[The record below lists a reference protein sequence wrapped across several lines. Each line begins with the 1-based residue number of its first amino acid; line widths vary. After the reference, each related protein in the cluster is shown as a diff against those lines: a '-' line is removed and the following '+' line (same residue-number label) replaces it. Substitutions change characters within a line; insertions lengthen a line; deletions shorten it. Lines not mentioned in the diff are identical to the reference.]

1 MTLIRKLASVLLL
14 ASWLTSGSINSQELV
29 PGQVYNTQNLTNN
42 STSASSTTGTWQNV
56 GLWNQGLPCWAP
68 GGAVYCGPKPYFN
81 NGSVNFSYGTT
92 DLNQVVN
99 IAAALPTTSTGLRVN
114 GFNFGFTAKNGNG
127 WDNGQQ
133 DYLAAY
139 VKFRDTSGA
148 VVANYDYSGSTNRKY
163 NWTTFNFSETF
174 TTPYAA
180 SSLSTAQYG
189 FVGRDTNGWAG
200 PYGPEIQGINF
211 SLKYSVDPCVKD
223 PLSSPTCSGF
233 LDALSKTTGATSTST
248 TSTTAASPAT
258 VAATTT
264 TETPVT
270 TTTTT
275 VSGPPPAAV
284 SADLLSKV
292 VESNRTTNTASVA
305 SITAATNLNDKSSVA
320 AFALSVIAKN
330 AANDRAIQEKAAG
343 DAIASA
349 NAAAAAVVEQAQA
362 IALTQSLA
370 SANTANRLAGAA
382 VASSGPAPGVNT
394 AASVPAAGVNNAV
407 TGPAPGANNASTS
420 PAVVA
425 TVANNATFVVTNNT
439 GPTQTG
445 NNNINNMSAQSNL
458 PLLAPAPAPVVE
470 NTAPTQSTAPVVQT
484 AAVQNN
490 NVSLPS
496 TTPVI
501 ASFELLP
508 PSTSTATQ
516 PVTSNPAQGLN
527 VAITSTPFTPAPV
540 FVSPAP
546 VFVSPAPVIELPK
559 FKEVESSRNIDMS
572 SPTDFVAGYVNTKH
586 NLNDMQATTNAPA
599 VNSKAQDNDAAGG
612 VTIATI
618 AKMPPG
624 YDLYTSLSIRDANFY
639 KPEELY
645 RGQKTV
651 DNVRLLRG
659 LTGASDRVHQEM
671 VDSQYN
677 K

>member
-1 MTLIRKLASVLLL
+1 MT
-14 ASWLTSGSINSQELV
+14 NS
-29 PGQVYNTQNLTNN
+29 

-56 GLWNQGLPCWAP
+56 GLWNQGLPCWQP
-68 GGAVYCGPKPYFN
+68 GGPTYCGPKPYFN
-81 NGSVNFSYGTT
+81 NGNVNFSYGAT

-99 IAAALPTTSTGLRVN
+99 IAAALPAGSTGLRVN

-139 VKFRDTSGA
+139 VKFRDASSA
-148 VVANYDYSGSTNRKY
+148 VVANYDYSGTTNKQY

-174 TTPYAA
+174 ATPYAA

-189 FVGRDTNGWAG
+189 FVGKDTNGWAG
-200 PYGPEIQGINF
+200 PYGPEIHSINF

-233 LDALSKTTGATSTST
+233 LEALNKTTGATATSAT
-248 TSTTAASPAT
+248 TTATAAPAA
-258 VAATTT
+258 VATTT

-270 TTTTT
+270 TTATTA
-275 VSGPPPAAV
+275 SGPPPAAV

-292 VESNRTTNTASVA
+292 VESNRTANAASVA
-305 SITAATNLNDKSSVA
+305 SITAATNLNDKSSVT

-330 AANDRAIQEKAAG
+330 AANDRANQEKAVG
-343 DAIASA
+343 DALASA
-349 NAAAAAVVEQAQA
+349 NAAAAAAVEQSQA
-362 IALTQSLA
+362 IASAQSLA
-370 SANTANRLAGAA
+370 GANSANRLAGAA
-382 VASSGPAPGVNT
+382 VATSAPAPGVNT
-394 AASVPAAGVNNAV
+394 AASVPAAGANNAV
-407 TGPAPGANNASTS
+407 AGPAQANNTDN
-420 PAVVA
+420 
-425 TVANNATFVVTNNT
+425 AN
-439 GPTQTG
+439 
-445 NNNINNMSAQSNL
+445 QSNL
-458 PLLAPAPAPVVE
+458 LATPATTAN
-470 NTAPTQSTAPVVQT
+470 NTATQFTTSAVQSTVA
-484 AAVQNN
+484 QNN
-490 NVSLPS
+490 NPLP
-496 TTPVI
+496 TGTAV
-501 ASFELLP
+501 ASGFELLP
-508 PSTSTATQ
+508 PAPSTQSAAL
-516 PVTSNPAQGLN
+516 NPAQGLN

-540 FVSPAP
+540 FVSLAP
-546 VFVSPAPVIELPK
+546 VTELPK
-559 FKEVESSRNIDMS
+559 FNEADSNRNIDMS
-572 SPTDFVAGYVNTKH
+572 SPTDFIAGYVNTKH
-586 NLNDMQATTNAPA
+586 NLNDQQATTNAPA

-612 VTIATI
+612 VTIAAI

-624 YDLYTSLSIRDANFY
+624 YDLYTSLSIRDATFY

>member
-29 PGQVYNTQNLTNN
+29 PGQIYNTQNLTNS

-56 GLWNQGLPCWAP
+56 GLWNQGLPCWQP
-68 GGAVYCGPKPYFN
+68 GGPTYCGPKPYFN

-99 IAAALPTTSTGLRVN
+99 IAAALPAGSTGLRVN

-139 VKFRDTSGA
+139 VKFRVASSA
-148 VVANYDYSGSTNRKY
+148 VVANYDYSGTTNKQY

-174 TTPYAA
+174 ATPYAA

-200 PYGPEIQGINF
+200 PYGPEIHSINF

-233 LDALSKTTGATSTST
+233 LEALNKTTGATATSAT
-248 TSTTAASPAT
+248 TTATTAPAA
-258 VAATTT
+258 VVTTT
-264 TETPVT
+264 TEAPVT
-270 TTTTT
+270 TTATTA
-275 VSGPPPAAV
+275 SGPPPAAV

-292 VESNRTTNTASVA
+292 VESNRTANAASVA
-305 SITAATNLNDKSSVA
+305 SITAATNLNDKSSVT

-330 AANDRAIQEKAAG
+330 AANDRANQEKAVG
-343 DAIASA
+343 DALASA
-349 NAAAAAVVEQAQA
+349 NAAAAAAVEQSQA
-362 IALTQSLA
+362 IASAQSLA
-370 SANTANRLAGAA
+370 GANSANRLAGAA
-382 VASSGPAPGVNT
+382 VATSAPAPGVNT
-394 AASVPAAGVNNAV
+394 AASVPAAGANNAV
-407 TGPAPGANNASTS
+407 AGPAQANNT
-420 PAVVA
+420 
-425 TVANNATFVVTNNT
+425 NNAN
-439 GPTQTG
+439 
-445 NNNINNMSAQSNL
+445 QSNL
-458 PLLAPAPAPVVE
+458 LATPATTAN
-470 NTAPTQSTAPVVQT
+470 NTATQFTTSAVQSTVA
-484 AAVQNN
+484 QNN
-490 NVSLPS
+490 NPLPTS
-496 TTPVI
+496 TAV
-501 ASFELLP
+501 ASGFELLP
-508 PSTSTATQ
+508 PAPATQ
-516 PVTSNPAQGLN
+516 SAAPNPAQGLN

-540 FVSPAP
+540 FVLPAP
-546 VFVSPAPVIELPK
+546 VTELPK
-559 FKEVESSRNIDMS
+559 FNEADSNRNIDMS
-572 SPTDFVAGYVNTKH
+572 SPTDFIAGYVNTKH
-586 NLNDMQATTNAPA
+586 NLNDQQATTNAPA

-612 VTIATI
+612 VTIAAI

-624 YDLYTSLSIRDANFY
+624 YDLYTSLSIRDATFY

>member
-1 MTLIRKLASVLLL
+1 L
-14 ASWLTSGSINSQELV
+14 ASWLTSGSTNSQELV

-68 GGAVYCGPKPYFN
+68 GGPTYCGPKPYFN

-99 IAAALPTTSTGLRVN
+99 IAAALPTSSTGLRVN

-127 WDNGQQ
+127 WDDGRQ

-148 VVANYDYSGSTNRKY
+148 VVANYDYSGSTNRQY

-180 SSLSTAQYG
+180 KDLSTAQYG
-189 FVGRDTNGWAG
+189 FVGRDNNFWAG

-233 LDALSKTTGATSTST
+233 LDALSKTTGATSTSAT
-248 TSTTAASPAT
+248 TTTASPAT

-275 VSGPPPAAV
+275 VSGPPPSAV
-284 SADLLSKV
+284 SADLLSKI
-292 VESNRTTNTASVA
+292 VESNRTANAASAA

-330 AANDRAIQEKAAG
+330 AANDRAIQEKAVG

-349 NAAAAAVVEQAQA
+349 NAAATAAVEQAQA

-407 TGPAPGANNASTS
+407 TGPAPGATI
-420 PAVVA
+420 
-425 TVANNATFVVTNNT
+425 ANNATVVTNNT
-439 GPTQTG
+439 GAIQTG
-445 NNNINNMSAQSNL
+445 NNNNITAQNSL

-484 AAVQNN
+484 AVVQNN

-496 TTPVI
+496 TTPVV

-508 PSTSTATQ
+508 PSISTATQ

-612 VTIATI
+612 VTIAAI

>member
-1 MTLIRKLASVLLL
+1 MLLL

-29 PGQVYNTQNLTNN
+29 PGQIYNTQNLTNS

-56 GLWNQGLPCWAP
+56 GLWNQGLPCWQP
-68 GGAVYCGPKPYFN
+68 GGPTYCGPKPYFN
-81 NGSVNFSYGTT
+81 NGSVNFSYGAT

-99 IAAALPTTSTGLRVN
+99 IAAALPAGSTGLRVN

-139 VKFRDTSGA
+139 VKFRDASSA
-148 VVANYDYSGSTNRKY
+148 VVANYDYSGTTNKQY

-174 TTPYAA
+174 ATPYAA

-189 FVGRDTNGWAG
+189 FVGKDTNGWAG
-200 PYGPEIQGINF
+200 PYGPEIHSINF

-233 LDALSKTTGATSTST
+233 LEALNKTTGATATSAT
-248 TSTTAASPAT
+248 TTTTAAPAA
-258 VAATTT
+258 VVTTT

-270 TTTTT
+270 TTATT

-284 SADLLSKV
+284 SADLLSKI
-292 VESNRTTNTASVA
+292 VESNRTANAASVA
-305 SITAATNLNDKSSVA
+305 SITAATNLNDKSSVT

-330 AANDRAIQEKAAG
+330 AANDRANQEKAVG
-343 DAIASA
+343 DALASA
-349 NAAAAAVVEQAQA
+349 NAAAAAAVEQSQA
-362 IALTQSLA
+362 IASAQSLA
-370 SANTANRLAGAA
+370 GTNSANRLAGAA
-382 VASSGPAPGVNT
+382 VATSAPAPGVNT
-394 AASVPAAGVNNAV
+394 AASVPAAGANNAV
-407 TGPAPGANNASTS
+407 AGPAQANNTDN
-420 PAVVA
+420 
-425 TVANNATFVVTNNT
+425 AN
-439 GPTQTG
+439 
-445 NNNINNMSAQSNL
+445 QSNL
-458 PLLAPAPAPVVE
+458 LATPATIA
-470 NTAPTQSTAPVVQT
+470 NDTATQFTTSAVQSTVT
-484 AAVQNN
+484 QNN
-490 NVSLPS
+490 NPLPTS
-496 TTPVI
+496 TAV
-501 ASFELLP
+501 ASGFELLP
-508 PSTSTATQ
+508 PAPATQ
-516 PVTSNPAQGLN
+516 SAALNPAQGLN

-546 VFVSPAPVIELPK
+546 VTELPK
-559 FKEVESSRNIDMS
+559 FNEADSNRNIDMS
-572 SPTDFVAGYVNTKH
+572 SPTDFIAGYVNTKH
-586 NLNDMQATTNAPA
+586 NLNDQQATTNAPA

-612 VTIATI
+612 VTIAAI

-624 YDLYTSLSIRDANFY
+624 YDLYTSLSIRDATFY